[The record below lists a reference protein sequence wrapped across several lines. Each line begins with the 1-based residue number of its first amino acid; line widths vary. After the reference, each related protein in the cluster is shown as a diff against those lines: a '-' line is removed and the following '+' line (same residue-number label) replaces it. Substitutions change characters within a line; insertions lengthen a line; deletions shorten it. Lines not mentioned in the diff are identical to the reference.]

1 MVENGL
7 GSELASAF
15 DEIFGGEPTEAL
27 AVPPKVPPRP
37 GCYDI
42 NVEELGLPIMVADSD
57 GTIVHLNSSFKAAL
71 TASKMVLRSLTFRDL
86 LQNNTQLI
94 QEQAL
99 RNFEEVIAGTST
111 VRTVEV
117 VLVPEEAGLEEA
129 GLEAHSLL
137 LTLSSRID
145 VDGRVL
151 GVVGVGQDQTHNQA
165 ELSRVANDLTLLIDT
180 ANAPIFGIDT
190 NGYVNE
196 WNRKAA
202 QITGFSR
209 DEVMGRSL
217 VKDFITADY
226 QNAVQEVLQNALRG
240 EETANFE
247 FPLYTKEGE
256 RVEVLLNAATRRNAV
271 GTVTGVVG
279 VGQDITDR
287 KDAETRVS
295 LLAADLR
302 LLIDSANAPI
312 IGIDAFGCVN
322 EWNNK
327 AAEITGYTQKEVTGR
342 YLVRDFIIDEYK
354 VAVNSVLANA
364 LQGNEADNFEF
375 PFITKSGQRVEVLL
389 NATTR
394 RDTTGK
400 TLGVLGVGQ
409 DITELKQGKAELV
422 RVANDL
428 RLLIDTANAPIF
440 GIGADGCAAQLTVFS
455 PPQLNPDPNLSS
467 DPPALALA
475 PRQPQP

>member
-1 MVENGL
+1 M
-7 GSELASAF
+7 
-15 DEIFGGEPTEAL
+15 D
-27 AVPPKVPPRP
+27 
-37 GCYDI
+37 
-42 NVEELGLPIMVADSD
+42 
-57 GTIVHLNSSFKAAL
+57 
-71 TASKMVLRSLTFRDL
+71 
-86 LQNNTQLI
+86 
-94 QEQAL
+94 
-99 RNFEEVIAGTST
+99 
-111 VRTVEV
+111 
-117 VLVPEEAGLEEA
+117 
-129 GLEAHSLL
+129 
-137 LTLSSRID
+137 
-145 VDGRVL
+145 
-151 GVVGVGQDQTHNQA
+151 
-165 ELSRVANDLTLLIDT
+165 NDLSMLVET
-180 ANAPIFGIDT
+180 ANAPIFGIDDS
-190 NGYVNE
+190 GLVNE

-287 KDAETRVS
+287 KNAETRVS

-354 VAVNSVLANA
+354 VAVNGVLANA
-364 LQGNEADNFEF
+364 LQGKETDNFEF

-440 GIGADGCAAQLTVFS
+440 GIGADGCAAQLTFS
-455 PPQLNPDPNLSS
+455 PPQLNPDPNPSS
-467 DPPALALA
+467 DPNPKPYLRPKPHPSHPTLNQAGERVEQKDGGHHRLQQGRSDRAGPGGA
-475 PRQPQP
+475 VHH

>member
-1 MVENGL
+1 M
-7 GSELASAF
+7 
-15 DEIFGGEPTEAL
+15 
-27 AVPPKVPPRP
+27 
-37 GCYDI
+37 
-42 NVEELGLPIMVADSD
+42 
-57 GTIVHLNSSFKAAL
+57 AAI
-71 TASKMVLRSLTFRDL
+71 TGFSKD
-86 LQNNTQLI
+86 
-94 QEQAL
+94 
-99 RNFEEVIAGTST
+99 EVIGQDL
-111 VRTVEV
+111 VEQYITEEFRKSV
-117 VLVPEEAGLEEA
+117 KEVLKNALLGVQTDNYQLPLFTKDNKRVE
-129 GLEAHSLL
+129 LL
-137 LTLSSRID
+137 LNAATRCDASGAI
-145 VDGRVL
+145 V
-151 GVVGVGQDQTHNQA
+151 GVVGVGQDITAINKSQA
-165 ELSRVANDLTLLIDT
+165 EMSRMANDLSMLVET
-180 ANAPIFGIDT
+180 ANAPIFGIDDS
-190 NGYVNE
+190 GLVNE

-287 KDAETRVS
+287 KNAETRVS

-354 VAVNSVLANA
+354 VAVNSVLSKA
-364 LQGNEADNFEF
+364 LQGKETDNFEF

-440 GIGADGCAAQLTVFS
+440 GIGADGCAAQLSFS
-455 PPQLNPDPNLSS
+455 PPQLKP
-467 DPPALALA
+467 
-475 PRQPQP
+475 

>member
-1 MVENGL
+1 MAAITGFSKDEVMGQDLVEQYITEEFRKSVKEVLKNALL
-7 GSELASAF
+7 GVQTDNYQLPLF
-15 DEIFGGEPTEAL
+15 TKDN
-27 AVPPKVPPRP
+27 KR
-37 GCYDI
+37 
-42 NVEELGLPIMVADSD
+42 VE
-57 GTIVHLNSSFKAAL
+57 
-71 TASKMVLRSLTFRDL
+71 
-86 LQNNTQLI
+86 
-94 QEQAL
+94 
-99 RNFEEVIAGTST
+99 
-111 VRTVEV
+111 
-117 VLVPEEAGLEEA
+117 
-129 GLEAHSLL
+129 LL
-137 LTLSSRID
+137 LNAATRCDASGAI
-145 VDGRVL
+145 V
-151 GVVGVGQDQTHNQA
+151 GVVGVGQDITAINKSQA
-165 ELSRVANDLTLLIDT
+165 EMSRMANDLSMLVET
-180 ANAPIFGIDT
+180 ANAPIFGIDDS
-190 NGYVNE
+190 GLVNE

-354 VAVNSVLANA
+354 VAVNGVLANA
-364 LQGNEADNFEF
+364 LQGKATDNFEF